1 MIIEEIGSGRRN
13 LFWTLFHIG
22 LGFACT
28 VTPIALIV
36 WFYLIL
42 LLNFGKSVSKLQQK
56 SPFYFIL
63 LSSYLLSYE
72 VLGRMA
78 KTSPF
83 LPYEIGKYLLLLF
96 GLLGVLISGV
106 KNHKGIW
113 MAVLIIPG
121 AFIDLS
127 GYVQFFDLVNYFFAP
142 LAIGLIYA
150 FSFRLEITK
159 NDFDQLLKLIWLGCL
174 SSLVFT
180 YIKTPDFE
188 QISFTLKAQF
198 DTTAGHSSNQVSTL
212 LGLGMFLSFYS
223 IYKKLQFS
231 GHRLLD
237 ILILGG
243 FTFQGLLSFSRGG
256 MMVGILGILLLIFI
270 PEKNER
276 QKKTNNSLFIAFI
289 SIFVL
294 YGVFEIANQLTGG
307 NLLLRYQGQTEGT
320 LLGTQELTANKFTSG
335 RTDIFSKDIELWLTD
350 SFTVLFG
357 VGIGAS
363 SFLRDVNT
371 EPIASHVELSR
382 FLAEHGLLGM
392 IYSLFFFTIPFYVW
406 KANKRSDY
414 RVILTVLTIIAVA
427 TTFHAAI
434 RTFVTPLLIILGILK
449 IKSND

>member
-1 MIIEEIGSGRRN
+1 MILEEISSGRRN
-13 LFWTLFHIG
+13 FFWSLFHIG

-28 VTPIALIV
+28 LTPIALIV

-42 LLNFGKSVSKLQQK
+42 LLNFGKSISKLQEK

-63 LSSYLLSYE
+63 LASYLLSFE

-106 KNHKGIW
+106 NNNKGIW
-113 MAVLIIPG
+113 MAILMIPA

-127 GYVQFFDLVNYFFAP
+127 NKTDFKYLIFYLIAP
-142 LAIGLIYA
+142 AAIGLIYA
-150 FSFRLEITK
+150 FSYQLEVTK
-159 NDFDQLLKLIWLGCL
+159 TYFDQLLKLIWLGCL
-174 SSLVFT
+174 TSLVFT
-180 YIKTPDFE
+180 IIETPDLDEVTFDLGANFE
-188 QISFTLKAQF
+188 
-198 DTTAGHSSNQVSTL
+198 TTGGHASNQVSTL

-223 IYKKLQFS
+223 VYKKLQFS
-231 GHRLLD
+231 GHRILD

-256 MMVGILGILLLIFI
+256 MMVGALGILLLIFI
-270 PEKNER
+270 PEQKER
-276 QKKTNNSLFIAFI
+276 QKKSNNSIVIAFI

-294 YGVFEIANQLTGG
+294 YGVFEITNQLTGG

-320 LLGTQELTANKFTSG
+320 LAGSAEYNADKITSG
-335 RTDIFSKDIELWLTD
+335 RIDILTKDLELWLSD
-350 SFTVLFG
+350 PFTTIFG
-357 VGIGAS
+357 VGVGAS
-363 SFLRDVNT
+363 SFLRDDNEETV
-371 EPIASHVELSR
+371 ASHVELSR

-392 IYSLFFFTIPFYVW
+392 IYSLFFYAIPFSVW
-406 KANKRSDY
+406 KVNKKSDY